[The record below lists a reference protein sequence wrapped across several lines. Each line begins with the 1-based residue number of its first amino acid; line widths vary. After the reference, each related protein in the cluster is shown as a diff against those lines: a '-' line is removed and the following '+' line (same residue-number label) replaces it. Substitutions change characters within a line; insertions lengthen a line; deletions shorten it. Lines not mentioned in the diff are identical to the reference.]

1 MGELAVRTYT
11 LAEYL
16 QLEQVENLK
25 YEFHD
30 GLVAAMAGGTPK
42 HGQIQTNTSR
52 VLGNVLI
59 QEHKSCTT
67 YSSDVKIAIEH
78 SRLYFYPD
86 LSVVCGDLQ
95 TSTQVSNAIVNP
107 ILIIEVL
114 SEGTEAFDRGKK
126 FYYYRKI
133 PSLREYV
140 LISQEEAIVDVYSR
154 TSENIWQLRSY
165 SGMKGELSLHSLDV
179 SIKLAEIYRNVP
191 EIE

>member
-30 GLVAAMAGGTPK
+30 GFVAAMAGGTPK
-42 HGQIQTNTSR
+42 HGQIQSNTNSTISNSLR
-52 VLGNVLI
+52 SANS
-59 QEHKSCTT
+59 SCII

-78 SRLYFYPD
+78 SRRYFYPD
-86 LSVVCGDLQ
+86 LSVVYGDLQ

-154 TSENIWQLRSY
+154 TDDNIWQLRSY
-165 SGMKGELSLHSLDV
+165 SGMKGEIPLHSLEI
-179 SIKLAEIYRNVP
+179 SISLEEIYRNVP
-191 EIE
+191 EIQ